1 MNEKHQQLLK
11 TAAKVITAQQTQIDW
26 LTEELAKARHEKS
39 ASKLAGELIAQ
50 GVGTQEEAAELA
62 VKIAKIGNLSA
73 VKQALE
79 LLPKPKR
86 DLPIGSVEKV
96 AEEKTAEH
104 KLMEDPAVEFLMSK
118 AGIA

>member
-1 MNEKHQQLLK
+1 VNEKHQQLLK
-11 TAAKVITAQQTQIDW
+11 TAAKVIIAQQKQIDYMV
-26 LTEELAKARHEKS
+26 EELAKANHAKS
-39 ASKLAGELIAQ
+39 ASKLASSLIAQ

-62 VKIAKIGNLSA
+62 EKIAKIGNLSA

-79 LLPKPKR
+79 LLPRPKK

-96 AEEKTAEH
+96 AEDKTAEH